1 MPAMPQLAET
11 FRATMR
17 LLHAL
22 AARIDA
28 HRIGLA
34 AAGCA
39 FYATLALFPAASML
53 ISLFGLAFNPHS
65 IEPQLRLLQPLLPE
79 DAFSL
84 IERLILG
91 LTAKPSDQLSLAVLI
106 GALVALWGASAS
118 TKSVIEALS
127 LAYDQPERRSLLRFQ
142 GVALMLTMAA
152 ITGALLALALLVALP
167 AIAAFMG
174 LPKDIAS
181 LLFVASLGVMM
192 LYVTAAIAVLYRFGP
207 SRNPHRARRIL
218 PGTIAAT
225 LLWLAASTLFSIYA
239 ESIAHFDATYGPLGA
254 IATVML
260 WFWVSF
266 YAVLIG
272 AELNAA
278 VEIAR

>member
-1 MPAMPQLAET
+1 MPPPAET

-22 AARIDA
+22 AARIET

-39 FYATLALFPAASML
+39 FYATLSLFPAASML

-65 IEPQLRLLQPLLPE
+65 IEPQLRLLEPLLPE

-84 IERLILG
+84 IERLIMS
-91 LTAKPSDQLSLAVLI
+91 LTAKPRDALSVALLV
-106 GALVALWGASAS
+106 GALVTFWGASAS
-118 TKSVIEALS
+118 TKSAIKALS
-127 LAYDQPERRSLLRFQ
+127 LAYDQPERRNLWRFQ
-142 GVALMLTMAA
+142 GVALLLTAAA
-152 ITGALLALALLVALP
+152 IFGAILALALLVALP

-174 LPKDIAS
+174 LPQDIAT
-181 LLFVASLGVMM
+181 LLFAASLGVMM
-192 LYVTAAIAVLYRFGP
+192 LYVTGAIAVLYRFGP
-207 SRNPHRARRIL
+207 SHDPARARPIM

-225 LLWLAASTLFSIYA
+225 LLWLTASTLFSIYA
-239 ESIAHFDATYGPLGA
+239 ETIAHFDATYGPLGA

-278 VEIAR
+278 LETRP